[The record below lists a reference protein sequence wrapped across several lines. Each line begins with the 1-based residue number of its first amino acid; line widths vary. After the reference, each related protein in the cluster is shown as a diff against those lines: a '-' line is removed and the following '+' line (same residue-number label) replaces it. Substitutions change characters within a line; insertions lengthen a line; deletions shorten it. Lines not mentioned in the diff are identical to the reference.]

1 MASHRHS
8 CRNIKKNVLPKGSL
22 EHPIANYIKK
32 YIATFYRF
40 MSLFELYTFY
50 INKCTCIIKYVFS
63 FILGSESHVND
74 LVFFL
79 CKIDR
84 ILTTL
89 QKSSLSNTL
98 ILRVQQ
104 SNRLAHTACIH
115 ERRSKDTVIILKTGY
130 QYSVYAFPFVN

>member
-8 CRNIKKNVLPKGSL
+8 CRNIKKKHSTERIPRTPHCKL
-22 EHPIANYIKK
+22 K

-63 FILGSESHVND
+63 FILGSEIESHVND

-84 ILTTL
+84 ILTPL

-115 ERRSKDTVIILKTGY
+115 ERRSKDAVIILKTGY